1 MAYQALYRK
10 YRPNSFEGVAGQRAI
25 VQTLIN
31 AVKRQK
37 IAHAYLFC
45 GPRGTGKTSIAKIF
59 AKMLNCEHQDQAPC
73 GKCKNCQDFQKGAHP
88 DIIEIDAAS
97 NNGVDEVR
105 NLIEKIK
112 YAPMEGKYK
121 VYIID
126 EVHMMTPGAFNALL
140 KTIEEP
146 PAHVIFIFATTEPH
160 KVLPTIISR
169 CQRFD
174 FNKVSVKDIT
184 ERLHY
189 VLEQEHVQMEE
200 EAVRTI
206 AVLADGGMRD
216 ALSILDQCIAYAQNE
231 IRVSDV
237 NAIYG
242 ITTPEEKGK
251 LLQNVVD
258 KNYLE
263 MVNQIESL
271 NEKGIDIRR
280 LTSDLID
287 LLKDSMIYSLTED
300 ESLISSAHLSVI
312 QHIVS
317 AISTARRFEMLDVL
331 MDTFEKY
338 RNASDVLSY
347 FEVAMLKLLE
357 IDDQKIIERED
368 EKQPKVIS
376 QKEAVTL
383 KDTCEGNASA
393 YQETQTAS
401 APSVS
406 LMDHQETKSEIEE
419 TSKTSVF
426 PEEKETD
433 VSVSRETPS
442 LFDES
447 IEQEEPKAIDTGQSS
462 LFESEEPKQKENVP
476 EDKEPSLL
484 IDDTYVLRL
493 LTGANKQER
502 QQDDEKFREIQEYL
516 NELEWAKYANAV
528 KNTEIVAS
536 AKTYL
541 VLSVNST
548 IEAKEINQIE
558 RKEGF
563 ASFMNQ
569 LLGISK
575 KIFAIDHEQ
584 RKRVITR
591 FKELMIQG
599 QLPEPVHI
607 EIKKEKKEKIKEKT
621 TEEKLADLFGDELVI
636 MEE

>member
-10 YRPNSFEGVAGQRAI
+10 YRPDSFDGVAGQKAI

-31 AVKRQK
+31 AVKQQK

-59 AKMLNCEHQDQAPC
+59 AKMLNCEHQESAPC
-73 GKCKNCQDFQKGAHP
+73 GSCKNCLDFQNGTHP

-105 NLIEKIK
+105 NLIEKVK

-126 EVHMMTPGAFNALL
+126 EVHMMSTGAFNALL

-174 FNKVSVKDIT
+174 FHKVSVSDIV
-184 ERLHY
+184 ERLQY
-189 VLEQEHVQMEE
+189 VLDQEHIQMDE
-200 EAVRTI
+200 EAVRMI

-216 ALSILDQCIAYAQNE
+216 ALSILDQCIAYAQDAITIE
-231 IRVSDV
+231 DI

-242 ITTPEEKGK
+242 ITTPAEKG
-251 LLQNVVD
+251 LLLHNVIQN
-258 KNYLE
+258 NYLE
-263 MVNQIESL
+263 MVNQIEEL

-287 LLKDSMIYSLTED
+287 LLKESLIYSLTED
-300 ESLISSAHLSVI
+300 EHLISSAYQDVI
-312 QHIVS
+312 REQLIQIPKS
-317 AISTARRFEMLDVL
+317 RRFQMLDVL

-347 FEVAMLKLLE
+347 FEVAMLKLLNIREEKTTAE
-357 IDDQKIIERED
+357 ISSTDSSADNK
-368 EKQPKVIS
+368 PKVQPVIQNQMNDLS
-376 QKEAVTL
+376 KADRPIEKPA
-383 KDTCEGNASA
+383 A
-393 YQETQTAS
+393 ETQIPLS
-401 APSVS
+401 DLP
-406 LMDHQETKSEIEE
+406 K
-419 TSKTSVF
+419 
-426 PEEKETD
+426 KEND
-433 VSVSRETPS
+433 VSRETSKQPAIPLEPRETAEKKQEC
-442 LFDES
+442 LFDM
-447 IEQEEPKAIDTGQSS
+447 EEEA
-462 LFESEEPKQKENVP
+462 QKEQSATK
-476 EDKEPSLL
+476 EEPSLM

-493 LTGANKQER
+493 LVGANKQER
-502 QQDDEKFREIQEYL
+502 QMDDEKFRDLPDYL
-516 NELEWAKYANAV
+516 NELDWAKYANAI

-536 AKTYL
+536 GKNYI
-541 VLSVNST
+541 VLSAAST

-558 RKEGF
+558 QKEEF
-563 ASFMNQ
+563 LSFTNQ

-575 KIFAIDHEQ
+575 KVFAIDHEQ
-584 RKRVITR
+584 RKRVIGR
-591 FKELMIQG
+591 FKEQMIQG
-599 QLPEPVHI
+599 KLPEPVHI
-607 EIKKEKKEKIKEKT
+607 EVKKEKKQKETVKT
-621 TEEKLADLFGDELVI
+621 TEEKLTDLFGDEIVF

>member
-10 YRPNSFEGVAGQRAI
+10 YRPDSFDGVAGQKAI

-31 AVKRQK
+31 AVKQQK

-59 AKMLNCEHQDQAPC
+59 AKMLNCEHQESAPC
-73 GKCKNCQDFQKGAHP
+73 GSCKNCLDFQNGAHP

-105 NLIEKIK
+105 NLIEKVK

-126 EVHMMTPGAFNALL
+126 EVHMMSTGAFNALL

-174 FNKVSVKDIT
+174 FHKVSVSDIV
-184 ERLHY
+184 ERLQY
-189 VLEQEHVQMEE
+189 VLDQEHIQMDE
-200 EAVRTI
+200 EAVRMI

-216 ALSILDQCIAYAQNE
+216 ALSILDQCIAYAQDAITIE
-231 IRVSDV
+231 DI

-242 ITTPEEKGK
+242 ITTPAEKG
-251 LLQNVVD
+251 LLLHNVIQN
-258 KNYLE
+258 NYLE
-263 MVNQIESL
+263 MVNQIEEL

-287 LLKDSMIYSLTED
+287 LLKESLIYSLTED
-300 ESLISSAHLSVI
+300 EHLISSAYQDVI
-312 QHIVS
+312 REQLIQIPKS
-317 AISTARRFEMLDVL
+317 RRFQMLDVL

-347 FEVAMLKLLE
+347 FEVAMLKLLNIREEKTTAE
-357 IDDQKIIERED
+357 ISSTDSSADNK
-368 EKQPKVIS
+368 PKVEPVIQNQMNDLS
-376 QKEAVTL
+376 KADRPIEKPAADPQIPLADLPKKEN
-383 KDTCEGNASA
+383 D
-393 YQETQTAS
+393 
-401 APSVS
+401 
-406 LMDHQETKSEIEE
+406 
-419 TSKTSVF
+419 
-426 PEEKETD
+426 
-433 VSVSRETPS
+433 VSRETSKQPAMS
-442 LFDES
+442 LEPRETAEKKQECLFDM
-447 IEQEEPKAIDTGQSS
+447 EEEA
-462 LFESEEPKQKENVP
+462 QKEQSANK
-476 EDKEPSLL
+476 EEPSLM

-493 LTGANKQER
+493 LVGANKQER
-502 QQDDEKFREIQEYL
+502 QMDDEKFRDLPEYL
-516 NELEWAKYANAV
+516 NELDWAKYANAI

-536 AKTYL
+536 GKNYI
-541 VLSVNST
+541 VLSAAST

-558 RKEGF
+558 QKEGF
-563 ASFMNQ
+563 LSFTNQ

-575 KIFAIDHEQ
+575 KVFAIDHEQ
-584 RKRVITR
+584 RKRVIGR
-591 FKELMIQG
+591 FKDQMIQG
-599 QLPEPVHI
+599 KLPEPVHI
-607 EIKKEKKEKIKEKT
+607 EVKKEKKQKETVKT
-621 TEEKLADLFGDELVI
+621 TEEKLTDLFGEEIVF

>member
-200 EAVRTI
+200 EAVRAI

-357 IDDQKIIERED
+357 IEDQKIIERED

-393 YQETQTAS
+393 YQETKTAS

-433 VSVSRETPS
+433 LSVSRETPS

-462 LFESEEPKQKENVP
+462 LFESEEPKQKVNVP

-621 TEEKLADLFGDELVI
+621 TEEKLVDLFGDEIVI